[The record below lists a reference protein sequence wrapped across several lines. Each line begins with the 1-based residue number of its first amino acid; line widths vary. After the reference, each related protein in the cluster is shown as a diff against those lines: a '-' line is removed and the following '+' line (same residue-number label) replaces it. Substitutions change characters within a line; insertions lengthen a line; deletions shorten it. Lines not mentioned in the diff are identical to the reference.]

1 MNEPSS
7 LNSPSIELPANQ
19 VPFNSWPALQTA
31 IVQAKLPKLV
41 VHKFGENTSK
51 WLEFW
56 DPFERAINKNETWA
70 KIDKFSYFE
79 GFLIEQVRICPH
91 IGKLQSRVETSK
103 GTFWQTESYSENVH

>member
-1 MNEPSS
+1 MNVPPS
-7 LNSPSIELPANQ
+7 LNSPSIELHANQ

-41 VHKFGENTSK
+41 VRKFGENTSK

-56 DPFERAINKNETWA
+56 DPFERAINKNETLA

-91 IGKLQSRVETSK
+91 IGKLQSRVGTSK
-103 GTFWQTESYSENVH
+103 GTFWQIDSYSENVH